1 MWIVD
6 AANEDCS
13 LLIFLSVCE
22 DIKWPSHSP
31 DASLAG
37 GIHTA
42 HLSLDGEVMEKICIF
57 VCLEQHL
64 WGLTFTQMS
73 ASSWERSY

>member
-1 MWIVD
+1 MSIVA

-42 HLSLDGEVMEKICIF
+42 HLSRPRNDQENINFFLFRKTILGPDFYTNVSIWLGEK
-57 VCLEQHL
+57 
-64 WGLTFTQMS
+64 
-73 ASSWERSY
+73 